1 MTHLEF
7 SLVEVTGDRVRA
19 TAGDDSDAARE
30 RFAREAES
38 LQSRAFL
45 IGSAIGMSAVSSAA
59 VSSDAGGLAFQFAA
73 SSSDGFDAKG
83 LTLEKE
89 SFSASSLLRAVR

>member
-7 SLVEVTGDRVRA
+7 SLVEVQGDRVRA
-19 TAGDDSDAARE
+19 MAGDNSDSSRE

-45 IGSAIGMSAVSSAA
+45 IGSSIGMSAISFASAT
-59 VSSDAGGLAFQFAA
+59 SGSGGLAFRFAG
-73 SSSDGFDAKG
+73 SSSEGYDARG
-83 LTLEKE
+83 LTLQNE
-89 SFSASSLLRAVR
+89 SYTASSLLKAVE

>member
-7 SLVEVTGDRVRA
+7 SLVEVQGDRVRA
-19 TAGDDSDAARE
+19 TAGDDSEPSRE

-38 LQSRAFL
+38 LQSRAYL
-45 IGSAIGMSAVSSAA
+45 IGSAIGMSAVSCAA
-59 VSSDAGGLAFQFAA
+59 VSSESGGLAFRFAA
-73 SSSDGFDAKG
+73 SSGEGFDAKG

-89 SFSASSLLRAVR
+89 SFSASSLLDAIS